1 MSAELLN
8 LSREKKRAFRAG
20 KFPED
25 IIKKDM
31 IREVTCT
38 IDCCPG
44 TPNYKEF
51 RVTEGMLFTRVPP
64 SMSPP
69 IEYCDHLLKINGKSV
84 TTKKQMQEEIYK
96 LAKTNKAH
104 YLSLTVRRIISVE
117 RLNPRDVPSNA
128 SIRKPD
134 TKDNT
139 TKPNNG
145 YVYFKVVLIYFP
157 RSKLG
162 INVKSYANVVYVES
176 TDNSWGSTTRRFL
189 YLGDS
194 ILKID
199 DTEIFDVQATQTAI
213 RSGFQ
218 KNGIITMIIE
228 RAKGQA
234 ACNFTHG
241 VLKFEKPLDPRV
253 PHDVFLKCKEQLD
266 HYENNGFAEPIPIFK
281 GYTKDYSTA
290 SRAVVT
296 KTVEMKQILQ
306 EHVDPENLKSVSNLY
321 SSDLK

>member
-25 IIKKDM
+25 IITKDM

-51 RVTEGMLFTRVPP
+51 KVTEGMLFTRVPL

-84 TTKKQMQEEIYK
+84 TKKREMQEELYK
-96 LAKTNKAH
+96 LAKTNKPH
-104 YLSLTVRRIISVE
+104 YLTLTVRRIISVE

-128 SIRKPD
+128 SIKKPD
-134 TKDNT
+134 SKDMNQ
-139 TKPNNG
+139 KPNSG

-199 DTEIFDVQATQTAI
+199 DTEIYDVQATQNAI

-228 RAKGQA
+228 RAKGQT

-241 VLKFEKPLDPRV
+241 VLKFAKPLDPRM
-253 PHDVFLKCKEQLD
+253 PQDALLKCREQLA
-266 HYENNGFAEPIPIFK
+266 HYEKNGFSEPDPIFK
-281 GYTKDYSTA
+281 GHTKDYSTA

-296 KTVEMKQILQ
+296 ETVEMKQILQ
-306 EHVDPENLKSVSNLY
+306 EHYDPEILKSVSTMY
-321 SSDLK
+321 DFDLK